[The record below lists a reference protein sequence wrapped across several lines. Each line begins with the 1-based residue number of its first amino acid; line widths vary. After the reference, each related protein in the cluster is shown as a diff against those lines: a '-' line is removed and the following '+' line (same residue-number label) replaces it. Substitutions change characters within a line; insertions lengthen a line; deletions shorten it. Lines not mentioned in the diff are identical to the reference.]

1 MFSLGEYMRTLW
13 RFIAGFFK
21 WTWRL
26 LNFVREMVLNLFF
39 IFLVLVGV
47 GIWMQVSNSD
57 TKETAGRGALLL
69 DISGVIVDK
78 PDSSQRFSRL
88 SRQLLGAS
96 SDRRQENSLFD
107 IVNTIRQAK
116 DDRNITGIVMDLK
129 NFAGGD
135 QPSMQYI
142 GKALKEFRD
151 SGKPVYAI
159 GENYSQGQYYLAS
172 FANKIWLSPQG
183 VVDLHG
189 FATNGLYYK
198 SLLDKLKVSTHVF
211 RVGTYKSAVEPFIR
225 DDMSPAAR
233 EADSRWIGEL
243 WQNYLNTVAANRQ
256 IPAQQVF
263 PGAQGLL
270 DGLTKTGGDTAKYAL
285 DNKLVDA
292 LASSAEIE
300 KALTKEFGWSK
311 ADKNYRAISYYDY
324 ALKTPADTGDSIG
337 VVFANGAIMDG
348 EETQGNVGGDTTA
361 AQIRDARLDPKVKA
375 IVLRVNSPGGSVTAS
390 EVIRSE
396 LAAARAAGK
405 PVVVSMGGMAASGG
419 YWISTPANYI
429 VANPSTLTG
438 SIGIFGV
445 ITTVE
450 NSLNSIGVHTDGV
463 STSPLA
469 DVSITKALPP
479 EAQQMM
485 QLSIENGYKRFIT
498 LVADARKSTPE
509 QIDKIAQGHVW
520 TGQDAKANGLVD
532 SLGDFDD
539 AVAKAAELAK
549 LKQWHLEYYVDEP
562 TFFDKVMDNMSG
574 SVRAMLPETFQA
586 MLPAPLASVAS
597 TVKSESDKLAAFND
611 PQNRYAFC
619 LTCANV
625 R

>member
-1 MFSLGEYMRTLW
+1 MRTLW

-47 GIWMQVSNSD
+47 GIWMQVSSNNTSD
-57 TKETAGRGALLL
+57 KVGRGALML

-78 PDSSQRFSRL
+78 PSSTSRLGVL

-96 SDRRQENSLFD
+96 SDRLQENSLFD

-129 NFAGGD
+129 NFAGAD

-142 GKALKEFRD
+142 GKALREFRD
-151 SGKPVYAI
+151 SGKPVYAV
-159 GENYSQGQYYLAS
+159 GDNFSQGQYYLAS

-183 VVDLHG
+183 SVDIHG

-198 SLLDKLKVSTHVF
+198 SLLDKMKVSTHVF

-243 WQNYLNTVAANRQ
+243 WQNYLNTIAANRQ
-256 IPAQQVF
+256 IPAEQVF
-263 PGAQGLL
+263 PGAQGVL
-270 DGLTKTGGDTAKYAL
+270 DALTKADGDTAKYAL
-285 DNKLVDA
+285 DSKLVDA
-292 LASSAEIE
+292 LLSSAEVE
-300 KALTKEFGWSK
+300 KALTKQFGWSK
-311 ADKNYRAISYYDY
+311 AENNYRAISYYDY
-324 ALKTPADTGDSIG
+324 TLNPPADTGSAIG

-348 EETQGNVGGDTTA
+348 EETPGNVGGDTTA
-361 AQIRDARLDPKVKA
+361 SQIRDARLDPKVKA

-419 YWISTPANYI
+419 YWISTPASYI

-445 ITTVE
+445 INTVE
-450 NSLNSIGVHTDGV
+450 NSLDSIGVHTDGV
-463 STSPLA
+463 ATSPLA
-469 DVSITKALPP
+469 DISLTKALPP

-498 LVADARKSTPE
+498 LVAQARKSTPE

-549 LKQWHLEYYVDEP
+549 LKEWHIDYYQDEP
-562 TFFDKVMDNMSG
+562 TFFDMIMDGMSG
-574 SVRAMLPETFQA
+574 SVRAMLPQAIQA
-586 MLPAPLASVAS
+586 MLPAPLASAAS
-597 TVKSESDKLAAFND
+597 TVKAESDKLAAFND

>member
-1 MFSLGEYMRTLW
+1 MRTLW

-21 WTWRL
+21 WTWRV
-26 LNFVREMVLNLFF
+26 LNLVREMVLNLFF

-47 GIWMQVSNSD
+47 GIWMQIGNGSNS
-57 TKETAGRGALLL
+57 EQTARGALLL

-78 PDSSQRFSRL
+78 PSTNHRL
-88 SRQLLGAS
+88 GALGRQLFGAS
-96 SDRRQENSLFD
+96 SDRLQENSLFD
-107 IVNTIRQAK
+107 IVNAIRQAK
-116 DDRNITGIVMDLK
+116 DDRNITGIVLDLK
-129 NFAGGD
+129 NFTGAD
-135 QPSMQYI
+135 QPSMRYI
-142 GKALKEFRD
+142 GKALREFRD
-151 SGKPVYAI
+151 SGKPVFAV

-183 VVDLHG
+183 QVDLHG

-198 SLLDKLKVSTHVF
+198 TLLDKLKVSTHVF

-243 WQNYLNTVAANRQ
+243 WQNYLHTVSANRQ
-256 IPAQQVF
+256 ISPQQLF
-263 PGAQGLL
+263 PGAQAII
-270 DGLTKTGGDTAKYAL
+270 DGLTSVGGDTAKYAL
-285 DNKLVDA
+285 DHKLVDA
-292 LASSAEIE
+292 LASSADVE
-300 KALTKEFGWSK
+300 KALTKQFGWSK
-311 ADKNYRAISYYDY
+311 TENNYRAISYYDY
-324 ALKTPADTGDSIG
+324 SLKTPADTGGTIA
-337 VVFANGAIMDG
+337 VIFANGAIMDG
-348 EETQGNVGGDTTA
+348 EETPGNVGGDTTA
-361 AQIRDARLDPKVKA
+361 SQIRDARLDPKVKA
-375 IVLRVNSPGGSVTAS
+375 IVLRVNSPGGSVNAS
-390 EVIRSE
+390 EVIRAE

-429 VANPSTLTG
+429 VASPSTLTG

-445 ITTVE
+445 INTVE
-450 NSLNSIGVHTDGV
+450 NSLSSIGVHSDGV

-469 DVSITKALPP
+469 DISMTKALSP
-479 EAQQMM
+479 EVQQMM
-485 QLSIENGYKRFIT
+485 QLSIEYGYKRFIT
-498 LVADARKSTPE
+498 LVADARKRTPE

-520 TGQDAKANGLVD
+520 TGEDAKANGLVD

-549 LKQWHLEYYVDEP
+549 LKQWHLDYYQDEP
-562 TFFDKVMDNMSG
+562 TVLDMVMDSMTG
-574 SVRAMLPETFQA
+574 SVRAILPETIQA
-586 MLPAPLASVAS
+586 MLPAPLVSAAN
-597 TVKSESDKLAAFND
+597 TVKAEGDKLAAFND

>member
-1 MFSLGEYMRTLW
+1 MRTLW

-47 GIWMQVSNSD
+47 GIWMQVSGGDS
-57 TKETAGRGALLL
+57 KETASRGALLL

-78 PDSSQRFSRL
+78 PDSSQRFSKL

-96 SDRRQENSLFD
+96 SDRLQENSLFD

-151 SGKPVYAI
+151 SGKPVYAV

-256 IPAQQVF
+256 IPAEQVF

-270 DGLTKTGGDTAKYAL
+270 EGLTKTGGDTAKYAL
-285 DNKLVDA
+285 ENKLVDA

-311 ADKNYRAISYYDY
+311 TDKNYRAISYYDY

-390 EVIRSE
+390 EVIRAE

-450 NSLNSIGVHTDGV
+450 NSLDSIGVHTDGV

-469 DVSITKALPP
+469 DVSITRALPP
-479 EAQQMM
+479 EAQLMM

-498 LVADARKSTPE
+498 LVADARHSTPE

-549 LKQWHLEYYVDEP
+549 VKQWHLEYYVDEP
-562 TFFDKVMDNMSG
+562 
-574 SVRAMLPETFQA
+574 
-586 MLPAPLASVAS
+586 
-597 TVKSESDKLAAFND
+597 
-611 PQNRYAFC
+611 
-619 LTCANV
+619 
-625 R
+625 

>member
-1 MFSLGEYMRTLW
+1 MRTLW

-225 DDMSPAAR
+225 DDMSSAAR

>member
-1 MFSLGEYMRTLW
+1 MRTLW

-21 WTWRL
+21 WTWRV

-47 GIWMQVSNSD
+47 GIWMQIGNGSNS
-57 TKETAGRGALLL
+57 EQTARGALLL

-78 PDSSQRFSRL
+78 PSTNHRL
-88 SRQLLGAS
+88 GALGRQLFGAS
-96 SDRRQENSLFD
+96 SDRLQENSLFD
-107 IVNTIRQAK
+107 IVNAIRQAK
-116 DDRNITGIVMDLK
+116 DDRNITGIVLDLK
-129 NFAGGD
+129 NFTGAD
-135 QPSMQYI
+135 QPSMRYI
-142 GKALKEFRD
+142 GKALREFRD
-151 SGKPVYAI
+151 SGKPVFAV

-183 VVDLHG
+183 QVDLHG

-198 SLLDKLKVSTHVF
+198 TLLDKLKVSTHVF

-243 WQNYLNTVAANRQ
+243 WQNYLHTVSANRQ
-256 IPAQQVF
+256 ISPQQLF
-263 PGAQGLL
+263 PGAQAII
-270 DGLTKTGGDTAKYAL
+270 DGLTSVGGDTAKYAL
-285 DNKLVDA
+285 DHKLVDA
-292 LASSAEIE
+292 LASSADVE
-300 KALTKEFGWSK
+300 KALTKQFGWSK
-311 ADKNYRAISYYDY
+311 TENNYRAISYYDY
-324 ALKTPADTGDSIG
+324 SLKTPADTGGTIA
-337 VVFANGAIMDG
+337 VIFANGAIMDG
-348 EETQGNVGGDTTA
+348 EETPGNVGGDTTA
-361 AQIRDARLDPKVKA
+361 SQIRDARLDPKVKA
-375 IVLRVNSPGGSVTAS
+375 IVLRVNSPGGSVNAS
-390 EVIRSE
+390 EVIRAE

-429 VANPSTLTG
+429 VASPSTLTG
-438 SIGIFGV
+438 SIGIFG
-445 ITTVE
+445 IINTVE
-450 NSLNSIGVHTDGV
+450 NSLSSIGVHSDGV

-469 DVSITKALPP
+469 DISMTKALSP
-479 EAQQMM
+479 EVQQMM
-485 QLSIENGYKRFIT
+485 QLSIEYGYKRFIT
-498 LVADARKSTPE
+498 LVADARKRTPE
-509 QIDKIAQGHVW
+509 HIDKIAQGHVW
-520 TGQDAKANGLVD
+520 TGEDAKANGLVD

-549 LKQWHLEYYVDEP
+549 LKQWHLDYYQDEP
-562 TFFDKVMDNMSG
+562 TVLDMVMDSMTG
-574 SVRAMLPETFQA
+574 SVRAMLPEAIQA
-586 MLPAPLASVAS
+586 MLPAPLVSAAN
-597 TVKSESDKLAAFND
+597 TVKAEGDKLAAFND

>member
-1 MFSLGEYMRTLW
+1 MRTLW

-21 WTWRL
+21 WTWRV
-26 LNFVREMVLNLFF
+26 LNLVREMVLNLFF

-47 GIWMQVSNSD
+47 GIWMQIGNGSNS
-57 TKETAGRGALLL
+57 EQTARGALLL

-78 PDSSQRFSRL
+78 PSTNHRL
-88 SRQLLGAS
+88 GALGRQLFGAS
-96 SDRRQENSLFD
+96 SDRLQENSLFD
-107 IVNTIRQAK
+107 IVNAIRQAK
-116 DDRNITGIVMDLK
+116 DDRNITGIVLDLK
-129 NFAGGD
+129 NFTGAD
-135 QPSMQYI
+135 QPSMRYI
-142 GKALKEFRD
+142 GKALREFRD
-151 SGKPVYAI
+151 SGKPVFAV

-183 VVDLHG
+183 QVDLHG

-198 SLLDKLKVSTHVF
+198 TLLDKLKVSTHVF

-243 WQNYLNTVAANRQ
+243 WQNYLHTVSANRQ
-256 IPAQQVF
+256 ISPQQLF
-263 PGAQGLL
+263 PGAQAII
-270 DGLTKTGGDTAKYAL
+270 DGLTSVGGDTAKYAL
-285 DNKLVDA
+285 DHKLVDA
-292 LASSAEIE
+292 LASSADVE
-300 KALTKEFGWSK
+300 KALTKQFGWSK
-311 ADKNYRAISYYDY
+311 TENNYRAISYDDY
-324 ALKTPADTGDSIG
+324 SLKTPADTGGTIA
-337 VVFANGAIMDG
+337 VIFANGAIMDG
-348 EETQGNVGGDTTA
+348 EETPGNVGGDTTA
-361 AQIRDARLDPKVKA
+361 SQIRDARLDPKVKA
-375 IVLRVNSPGGSVTAS
+375 IVLRVNSPGGSVNAS
-390 EVIRSE
+390 EVIRAE

-429 VANPSTLTG
+429 VASPSTLTG

-445 ITTVE
+445 INTVE
-450 NSLNSIGVHTDGV
+450 NSLSSIGVHSDGV

-469 DVSITKALPP
+469 DISMTKALSP
-479 EAQQMM
+479 EVQQMM
-485 QLSIENGYKRFIT
+485 QLSIEYGYKRFIT
-498 LVADARKSTPE
+498 LVADARKRTPE

-520 TGQDAKANGLVD
+520 TGEDAKANGLVD

-549 LKQWHLEYYVDEP
+549 LKQWHLDYYQDEP
-562 TFFDKVMDNMSG
+562 TVLDMVMDSMTG
-574 SVRAMLPETFQA
+574 SVRAMLPEAIQA
-586 MLPAPLASVAS
+586 MLPAPLVSAAN
-597 TVKSESDKLAAFND
+597 TVKAEGDKLAAFND